1 MFSSQGMTTRRRFL
15 ETLGLGTIGL
25 ASLSRSVAVSS
36 PGKILQGGPHRVPV
50 IDITDLYHP
59 HQDVG
64 DNFDLI
70 AGYAL
75 PEIDLKAVILD
86 ATDDYRHKGPQG
98 QIPAYR
104 DETGPRDPGII
115 PVTQLNYL
123 FDRNVPYG
131 ICPFSRMKSPLDQA
145 LDAPQFQQSGIE
157 LILKILRESPEKVE
171 ILSFGSARPLAIAYN
186 RNPGLLRRKV
196 RRIHLAEGSSSP
208 DFLEWNVMLDP
219 HAFVRLLRSD
229 LPIAIYPCATAKGAF
244 DLGVNN
250 SFWLLPDLQF
260 VRRMDPL
267 LQRYLAYGYERSTR
281 PDFLVALEE
290 DPPSEVIGQICQRSQ
305 NVWETALW
313 TQVAQRRL
321 VKRADGH
328 YRLVPKAEIQTSDS
342 EVPERLVPCHVDVCP
357 NGLFTFEKTTESTNF
372 LIYEREDPKQNEL
385 ALREALPALYESFSL
400 SWPTAR

>member
-1 MFSSQGMTTRRRFL
+1 MFPSHGLSTRRDFI
-15 ETLGLGTIGL
+15 EKMGLGTIGL
-25 ASLSRSVAVSS
+25 ASLSKSVPASA
-36 PGKILQGGPHRVPV
+36 PGRVPRGGSHRIPV

-86 ATDDYRHKGPQG
+86 ATDDYRHRDPQKQNPG
-98 QIPAYR
+98 YQ

-115 PVTQLNYL
+115 PVTQLNFL

-131 ICPFSRMKSPLDQA
+131 ICPFSRMKSPSDQA

-157 LILKILRESPEKVE
+157 LILKVLRESAEKVE

-186 RNPGLLRRKV
+186 RNPDLLRRKV
-196 RRIHLAEGSSSP
+196 RRIHIAEGASSP

-219 HAFVRLLRSD
+219 HAFVCLLRSD
-229 LPIAIYPCATAKGAF
+229 LPIALYPCATAQGAF

-250 SFWLLPDLQF
+250 SYWLLPDLQF
-260 VRRMDPL
+260 IRHMDPR
-267 LQRYLAYGYERSTR
+267 LQRYLAYVYERSNRT
-281 PDFLVALEE
+281 DFLVALEE
-290 DPPSEVIGQICQRSQ
+290 DPPSEVIERICQRSQ
-305 NVWETALW
+305 HVWETALW
-313 TQVAQRRL
+313 AQVAHRRL

-328 YRLVPKAEIQTSDS
+328 YRLIPETEIKPGDM
-342 EVPERLVPCHVDVCP
+342 EVPERLVPCHVDVRP
-357 NGLFTFEKTTESTNF
+357 DGLFTFEKTTEPTNF
-372 LIYEREDPKQNEL
+372 SIYEREDPKQNEL
-385 ALREALPALYESFSL
+385 ALREALPALYQSFKIE
-400 SWPTAR
+400 